1 MRLRI
6 SNMKTSKIALLLI
19 SIVTITACSFS
30 YEKHETHSEYYSH
43 THFETR
49 DPISSTD
56 IDGSKNETSSSAPQN
71 SQQSSS
77 IAFSSIASSSSQ
89 VQSSSSLPISS
100 NSSLALS
107 SSAQASSSSQN
118 QNSSSSVQSS
128 NNSSSSSIEALETTV
143 TFNFFNPSCGSISTE
158 VLNDRLVNYMNEVAG
173 STLVSSVS
181 NVKSQITNDIP
192 NKGEKVLQIG
202 ASSSAGSIEFT
213 FNETIKA
220 ITITAQTYHKP
231 YTNYQTG
238 ESVPNVDSYS
248 ELAISINGQEHTQT
262 VDLKPTDGQPVE
274 TQYTTAINA
283 SKFKLAS
290 VNDEK
295 GRVFIQ
301 SMVVIY

>member
-1 MRLRI
+1 
-6 SNMKTSKIALLLI
+6 MKKAKLLLLL
-19 SIVTITACSFS
+19 SVATLMAC
-30 YEKHETHSEYYSH
+30 THNTKSSSSVVIESSSSTTSEI
-43 THFETR
+43 
-49 DPISSTD
+49 ISS
-56 IDGSKNETSSSAPQN
+56 SVNE
-71 SQQSSS
+71 QSSS
-77 IAFSSIASSSSQ
+77 EKSSSSTIVESSSSFPVSENSSNGTSSNKESSSTSEVISSSSNKISSSSQIQSSSSLLPSSSSSLAPSSSSQ
-89 VQSSSSLPISS
+89 VSS
-100 NSSLALS
+100 
-107 SSAQASSSSQN
+107 
-118 QNSSSSVQSS
+118 
-128 NNSSSSSIEALETTV
+128 NSSSSSEEALETTV

-158 VLNDRLVNYMNEVAG
+158 VLNDRLANYMNEVAG
-173 STLVSSVS
+173 STLVSSVT

-213 FNETIKA
+213 FSETIKA
-220 ITITAQTYHKP
+220 VTITAQTYHKP

-295 GRVFIQ
+295 GRVFIKR
-301 SMVVIY
+301 MIVIY

>member
-1 MRLRI
+1 
-6 SNMKTSKIALLLI
+6 MKKAKLLLLL
-19 SIVTITACSFS
+19 SVATLMAC
-30 YEKHETHSEYYSH
+30 THNTKSSSSVVIESSSSTTSEI
-43 THFETR
+43 
-49 DPISSTD
+49 ISS
-56 IDGSKNETSSSAPQN
+56 SVNE
-71 SQQSSS
+71 QSSS
-77 IAFSSIASSSSQ
+77 EKSSSSTIVESSSSFPVSENNSNGTSSNKESSSTSEVISSSSSSQ
-89 VQSSSSLPISS
+89 VSS
-100 NSSLALS
+100 
-107 SSAQASSSSQN
+107 
-118 QNSSSSVQSS
+118 
-128 NNSSSSSIEALETTV
+128 NSSSSSEEALETTV
-143 TFNFFNPSCGSISTE
+143 AFNFFNPSCGSISTE
-158 VLNDRLVNYMNEVAG
+158 VLNDRLANYMNEVAG
-173 STLVSSVS
+173 STVVSSVT

-213 FNETIKA
+213 FSETIKA

-231 YTNYQTG
+231 YTNYQTD

-295 GRVFIQ
+295 GRVFIKR
-301 SMVVIY
+301 MIVIYC